1 VGVEKGTYTCAAALE
16 TGPFGGTLKAERK
29 VVVP

>member
-1 VGVEKGTYTCAAALE
+1 VGVEKGTYTCAA
-16 TGPFGGTLKAERK
+16 TMDVGPFGSAVKGETK